1 MPLTLFHQPDISR
14 GFAQRQHDLIAG
26 HGKSE
31 QAGVL
36 NPDPQPGLM
45 EMLDREGISRRPLG
59 SGLEALRPDAMK
71 TVARGGE
78 VEQFAV
84 RRPARL
90 AVQGLAISCQ
100 LSVISFHLPGRR
112 RMAMPVFA
120 IEEHNHR
127 CDRNNTQRCEHHQD
141 FTRFMKVTLASG

>member
-1 MPLTLFHQPDISR
+1 MPLALFQHPDIPGSL
-14 GFAQRQHDLIAG
+14 AQRQHDFITG
-26 HGKSE
+26 HGKPQ

-36 NPDPQPGLM
+36 NPDPQPVLM
-45 EMLDREGISRRPLG
+45 EMLDREGISRRPLR
-59 SGLEALRPDAMK
+59 SGLEALRPDTVKA
-71 TVARGGE
+71 VARGGE

-90 AVQGLAISCQ
+90 AVEGLAISCQ

>member
-14 GFAQRQHDLIAG
+14 GLPQCKNDFIAG

-45 EMLDREGISRRPLG
+45 EMLDREGISRRPLR
-59 SGLEALRPDAMK
+59 SGLEALRPDTVKA
-71 TVARGGE
+71 VARGGE
-78 VEQFAV
+78 VEQVAV

-90 AVQGLAISCQ
+90 AVEGLAISCQ
-100 LSVISFHLPGRR
+100 LSVISFHLPGR
-112 RMAMPVFA
+112 
-120 IEEHNHR
+120 
-127 CDRNNTQRCEHHQD
+127 
-141 FTRFMKVTLASG
+141 

>member
-1 MPLTLFHQPDISR
+1 VPLALFQHPDIPGSP
-14 GFAQRQHDLIAG
+14 AQRQHDFITG

-127 CDRNNTQRCEHHQD
+127 CDRNNTQRCEHHPD